1 MKADKNKRDAA
12 LRKVKLVCDKVS
24 AAIAEDA
31 KTNEKLKTGKDYPL
45 SMAEHY
51 SKKMAE
57 VDSTRAEVH
66 DRWVSSMALE
76 SCSKE
81 LQDSS
86 YIQASIR
93 SADAD
98 CQHLEKCL
106 ATYKKKFGATLHK
119 MCEENEEGKKG

>member
-1 MKADKNKRDAA
+1 
-12 LRKVKLVCDKVS
+12 
-24 AAIAEDA
+24 
-31 KTNEKLKTGKDYPL
+31 
-45 SMAEHY
+45 MAEHY

-57 VDSTRAEVH
+57 VESTRAEVH

-106 ATYKKKFGATLHK
+106 ATYKRKFGATLHK
-119 MCEENEEGKKG
+119 MCADEDAKNEENDEGKKG